1 MLNEELFFDKKDLE
15 IAKLKQSIDR
25 FKKYDKNRNQ
35 NHKKE
40 VSELKIE
47 IGKLK
52 SYIEEL
58 ESNKDLEKL
67 RTKIKNQKEVI
78 LSLERKIHCSKLAY
92 ILIFPNGY
100 SVKYGIS
107 FLRMWTC
114 YKQSVILMI
123 IFPENNECLG
133 KEHGIKYFMLQYISL
148 CLKLGK

>member
-40 VSELKIE
+40 IGELKIE

-58 ESNKDLEKL
+58 ESDKDLEKL
-67 RTKIKNQKEVI
+67 KTRIKNQKEVI
-78 LSLERKIHCSKLAY
+78 LSLERKIHCSKLEESRLLELEMLTKESLSNQIKSLKTRLEKQTKNNSELLSLLA
-92 ILIFPNGY
+92 
-100 SVKYGIS
+100 KYRNKFGEI
-107 FLRMWTC
+107 
-114 YKQSVILMI
+114 
-123 IFPENNECLG
+123 
-133 KEHGIKYFMLQYISL
+133 
-148 CLKLGK
+148 

>member
-58 ESNKDLEKL
+58 ESNKNLEKL

-78 LSLERKIHCSKLAY
+78 LSLERKIHCSKLEESRLLELEMLTKESLSNQIKSLKTRLEKQTKNNSELLSLLA
-92 ILIFPNGY
+92 
-100 SVKYGIS
+100 KYRNKFGEI
-107 FLRMWTC
+107 
-114 YKQSVILMI
+114 
-123 IFPENNECLG
+123 
-133 KEHGIKYFMLQYISL
+133 
-148 CLKLGK
+148 

>member
-40 VSELKIE
+40 IKELKIE

-58 ESNKDLEKL
+58 ESDKDLEKL
-67 RTKIKNQKEVI
+67 KTRIKNQREVI
-78 LSLERKIHCSKLAY
+78 LSLERKLHCSKLEESRLLELE
-92 ILIFPNGY
+92 ILTKDSLSNQIK
-100 SVKYGIS
+100 SLKTR
-107 FLRMWTC
+107 LE
-114 YKQSVILMI
+114 KQR
-123 IFPENNECLG
+123 ENNSELLSLLA
-133 KEHGIKYFMLQYISL
+133 KYRNKFGEI
-148 CLKLGK
+148 

>member
-78 LSLERKIHCSKLAY
+78 LSLERKIHCSRLEESRLLELEMVTKESLSNQIKSLKTRLEKQTKNNSELLSLLA
-92 ILIFPNGY
+92 
-100 SVKYGIS
+100 KYRNKFGEI
-107 FLRMWTC
+107 
-114 YKQSVILMI
+114 
-123 IFPENNECLG
+123 
-133 KEHGIKYFMLQYISL
+133 
-148 CLKLGK
+148 

>member
-78 LSLERKIHCSKLAY
+78 LSLERKIHCSKLEESRLLELEMLTKESLSNQIKSLKTRLEKQTKNNSELLSLLA
-92 ILIFPNGY
+92 
-100 SVKYGIS
+100 KYRNKFGEI
-107 FLRMWTC
+107 
-114 YKQSVILMI
+114 
-123 IFPENNECLG
+123 
-133 KEHGIKYFMLQYISL
+133 
-148 CLKLGK
+148 